1 KAFVALFAVVFSAM
15 LGMGIIAPLMPLY
28 AVSMGASGLSLGI
41 MYAGF
46 ALSRAIFMP
55 FIGRLSDSRGRK
67 RFMVIGLLAYITVS
81 LFYSLATNIYQLTS
95 IRIFHGLAS
104 SMIVPIAQAYIGDL
118 IPEGKEGKYMNLFS
132 ASAFAGMGLGPLL
145 GGGLAD
151 AFFLDAAFYAMAG
164 LSALA
169 LLLLLPFVPPS
180 RSAPAGHPKTRAAPF
195 SVMLR
200 DNRVKALSI
209 YRASRAFWR
218 QGIVAFLPIMAVSG
232 LAMSRTS
239 IGLVLSVYMVTG
251 GVAQGLIGPL
261 ADRYDKK
268 PMIITGAVTAPVLL
282 FLIPYATG
290 TEMLLVILLG
300 VALLS
305 ALSRA
310 ATMAL
315 TVELGRKFH
324 GMGSV
329 LGLVN
334 SAMSLGMVV
343 GPITLGYAMDAFGMS
358 WVFRIGAIEGIGASL
373 LTAYFLL
380 RKEAG

>member
-1 KAFVALFAVVFSAM
+1 MALFAVVFSAM
-15 LGMGIIAPLMPLY
+15 LGMGVIAPLMPLY
-28 AVSMGASGLSLGI
+28 AESMGASGLSLGI

-55 FIGRLSDSRGRK
+55 FIGRLSDFRGRK
-67 RFMVIGLLAYITVS
+67 RFMVIGLLAYITIS

-132 ASAFAGMGLGPLL
+132 AAAFAGMGMGPLM

-169 LLLLLPFVPPS
+169 LLLLLPFVPPT
-180 RSAPAGHPKTRAAPF
+180 RPVPVGHRKARAAPF
-195 SVMLR
+195 RAMLR

-209 YRASRAFWR
+209 YRASRSFWR
-218 QGIVAFLPIMAVSG
+218 QGIIAFLPILAVSG
-232 LAMSRTS
+232 MNLSKTS
-239 IGLVLSVYMVTG
+239 IGLVLSVYMVAG
-251 GVAQGLIGPL
+251 GTAQGLVGPL
-261 ADRYDKK
+261 ADRYNKK
-268 PMIITGAVTAPVLL
+268 AMIVVGAITAPVLL
-282 FLIPYATG
+282 LLIPYAIG
-290 TEMLLVILLG
+290 MEMLLVILLG

-305 ALSRA
+305 SLSRA

-315 TVELGRKFH
+315 NVELGRKYQ

-343 GPITLGYAMDAFGMS
+343 GPMALGYVLDTFGMN
-358 WVFRIGAIEGIGASL
+358 WVFRIGALEGIGAGFI
-373 LTAYFLL
+373 TAYFLL
-380 RKEAG
+380 REEAS

>member
-1 KAFVALFAVVFSAM
+1 MALFAVVFSAM
-15 LGMGIIAPLMPLY
+15 LGMGVIAPLMPLY
-28 AVSMGASGLSLGI
+28 AESMGASGLSLGI

-55 FIGRLSDSRGRK
+55 FIGRLSDFRGRK
-67 RFMVIGLLAYITVS
+67 RFMVIGLLAYITIS

-132 ASAFAGMGLGPLL
+132 AAAFAGMGMGPLM

-169 LLLLLPFVPPS
+169 LLLLLPFVPPT
-180 RSAPAGHPKTRAAPF
+180 RPVPVGHRKARAAPF
-195 SVMLR
+195 RAMLR

-209 YRASRAFWR
+209 YRASRSFWR
-218 QGIVAFLPIMAVSG
+218 QGIIAFLPILAVSG
-232 LAMSRTS
+232 MNLSKTS
-239 IGLVLSVYMVTG
+239 IGLVLSVYMVAG
-251 GVAQGLIGPL
+251 GTAQGLVGPL
-261 ADRYDKK
+261 ADRYNKK
-268 PMIITGAVTAPVLL
+268 AMIVVGAITAPVLL
-282 FLIPYATG
+282 LLIPYAIG
-290 TEMLLVILLG
+290 MEMLLVILLG

-305 ALSRA
+305 SLSRA

-315 TVELGRKFH
+315 NVELGRKYQ

-343 GPITLGYAMDAFGMS
+343 GPMALGYVLDTFGMN
-358 WVFRIGAIEGIGASL
+358 WVFRIGALEGIGAGF

-380 RKEAG
+380 REEAS